1 MLRLSVLYRDVVA
14 TAAGRLEISP
24 RYGAQCCQGGRNPMS
39 GLITGLVLVALGV
52 LAAASSV
59 VARRPDARAYI
70 ELLLPYQG
78 WFGFITCLW
87 GAWIIINAIINLNW
101 FSYVPVWWMTYLAT
115 GLLIASLG
123 LLLGYALLTK
133 FIFNHSAKAAQRGEQ
148 IRAIIVPYQIT
159 LGYAAIV
166 LGLWT
171 IVATF
176 LYRIT

>member
-1 MLRLSVLYRDVVA
+1 
-14 TAAGRLEISP
+14 
-24 RYGAQCCQGGRNPMS
+24 MS
-39 GLITGLVLVALGV
+39 GLITGLVLVVLGV

-70 ELLLPYQG
+70 EMLLPYQG
-78 WFGFITCLW
+78 WFGLITCLW

-101 FSYVPVWWMTYLAT
+101 FSYVPVWWLTYLAT
-115 GLLIASLG
+115 GVLIASLG

-133 FIFNHSAKAAQRGEQ
+133 LILNRSAQAAQRGEQ
-148 IRAIIVPYQIT
+148 IRAIIVPYQIV